1 MEISAID
8 ANILQKIRILVK
20 TFEERKEF
28 VQELI
33 KGNYKWKFNDADI
46 STEIDSS
53 ELPLEEPF
61 RICYKLYLFP
71 IVKEISNEFIDLE
84 IAKRITWNNYREDK
98 ATISFYNLKEMSEDE
113 FVLWAKLNI

>member
-1 MEISAID
+1 MEIPAINE
-8 ANILQKIRILVK
+8 NILQKISILVK

-33 KGNYKWKFNDADI
+33 KDNYKWKSDADI
-46 STEIDSS
+46 SIATDSF

-71 IVKEISNEFIDLE
+71 IVKEISNGFVNLE